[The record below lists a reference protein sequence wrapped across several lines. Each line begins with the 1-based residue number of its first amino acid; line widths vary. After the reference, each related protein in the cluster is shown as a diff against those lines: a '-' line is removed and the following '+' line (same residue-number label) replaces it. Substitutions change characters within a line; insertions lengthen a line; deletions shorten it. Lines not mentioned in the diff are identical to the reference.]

1 MCIQKCKSFLR
12 GDLGGVKALSGV
24 VAILDSTQ
32 DLLCKKLTNHFI
44 TLCLSDEESEKKRE
58 KEIQSAEKEKKKE
71 EEGKEGT
78 EAKAEAETETEAK
91 TKPEKE
97 PEEEPEEEAEA
108 DDENE
113 PENEATNHPDQEP
126 AISLED
132 RLRPIFYA
140 LLNLKWLLKSLD
152 QYKEQA
158 DLQLQEIVSTVM
170 TICLGPDSLTNP
182 VILRQLP
189 HKDFVTTLDVL
200 CEQFLKSAQRS
211 RRVVAVCL
219 NILATIPT
227 KQDNTKSSSVDDIL
241 SVEDVLAI
249 TDAERA
255 ALQQHLQTLHTSTW
269 SRMQQHI
276 STMLEARSEI
286 HSQLQ
291 IDELKQVWDHCM
303 DFVSVAGRIYNT
315 KGMLL
320 LHTLLRQARDS
331 LEYSHKSQLLTLQNL
346 LHEELW
352 KPALV
357 PSALQ
362 NELNHLQENPRVSAS
377 LETDL

>member
-1 MCIQKCKSFLR
+1 
-12 GDLGGVKALSGV
+12 
-24 VAILDSTQ
+24 
-32 DLLCKKLTNHFI
+32 
-44 TLCLSDEESEKKRE
+44 
-58 KEIQSAEKEKKKE
+58 
-71 EEGKEGT
+71 
-78 EAKAEAETETEAK
+78 
-91 TKPEKE
+91 
-97 PEEEPEEEAEA
+97 
-108 DDENE
+108 
-113 PENEATNHPDQEP
+113 
-126 AISLED
+126 
-132 RLRPIFYA
+132 
-140 LLNLKWLLKSLD
+140 
-152 QYKEQA
+152 
-158 DLQLQEIVSTVM
+158 M
-170 TICLGPDSLTNP
+170 TICLGPESLTNP

-227 KQDNTKSSSVDDIL
+227 KQDNAKSSSVDDVL
-241 SVEDVLAI
+241 GVEDVLAI
-249 TDAERA
+249 TDAERT
-255 ALQQHLQTLHTSTW
+255 ALQQHLQTLHTSTC

-276 STMLEARSEI
+276 STMLDARSEI

-331 LEYSHKSQLLTLQNL
+331 LEYLHKSQLLMLQNL

-362 NELNHLQENPRVSAS
+362 NELTHLQENPRVDISPKN
-377 LETDL
+377 DF

>member
-1 MCIQKCKSFLR
+1 
-12 GDLGGVKALSGV
+12 
-24 VAILDSTQ
+24 
-32 DLLCKKLTNHFI
+32 
-44 TLCLSDEESEKKRE
+44 
-58 KEIQSAEKEKKKE
+58 
-71 EEGKEGT
+71 
-78 EAKAEAETETEAK
+78 
-91 TKPEKE
+91 
-97 PEEEPEEEAEA
+97 
-108 DDENE
+108 
-113 PENEATNHPDQEP
+113 
-126 AISLED
+126 
-132 RLRPIFYA
+132 
-140 LLNLKWLLKSLD
+140 
-152 QYKEQA
+152 
-158 DLQLQEIVSTVM
+158 M
-170 TICLGPDSLTNP
+170 TICLGPESLTNP

-219 NILATIPT
+219 NILATIPN

-241 SVEDVLAI
+241 GVEDVLAI
-249 TDAERA
+249 TDAERT

-276 STMLEARSEI
+276 STMLDARSEI

-331 LEYSHKSQLLTLQNL
+331 LEYLHKSQLLMLQNL

-362 NELNHLQENPRVSAS
+362 NELTHLQENPRTAALLVRTSTTDVISAHPRLLIGSQSFCVTHSMLEFVKMLLHYLLYARSFQGLGPEVMHRILELFRTFNTSSRSLVLNAGAVSQGFLKRISARHIALVTQCLSAAMS
-377 LETDL
+377 LVTVAQTSLVLYLPSKQHPVLMQLSQGMIELFADHRSQLFEKFPEIIKSVAEKSCSNLEVV

>member
-44 TLCLSDEESEKKRE
+44 TLCLSDEESEKQRGREGEKSKTKRE
-58 KEIQSAEKEKKKE
+58 AEVTDEVE
-71 EEGKEGT
+71 ND
-78 EAKAEAETETEAK
+78 EAND
-91 TKPEKE
+91 
-97 PEEEPEEEAEA
+97 EAEA

-113 PENEATNHPDQEP
+113 NENENVKNPTQEP
-126 AISLED
+126 PCSLEN

-140 LLNLKWLLKSLD
+140 LLNLKWLLKSLE
-152 QYKEQA
+152 QYKEKA
-158 DLQLQEIVSTVM
+158 ELQLQEIVNTVM
-170 TICLGPDSLTNP
+170 TICLGPESLTNP

-227 KQDNTKSSSVDDIL
+227 KQENTKSSSVDDIL
-241 SVEDVLAI
+241 GVEDILAI
-249 TDAERA
+249 TDAERT
-255 ALQQHLQTLHTSTW
+255 ALQQHIQTLHINTW

-276 STMLEARSEI
+276 STMLDARSEI

-331 LEYSHKSQLLTLQNL
+331 LEYLHKSQLLMLQNL

-357 PSALQ
+357 PNALQ
-362 NELNHLQENPRVSAS
+362 NELTHLQENPRVDIS
-377 LETDL
+377 LEYDL

>member
-44 TLCLSDEESEKKRE
+44 TLCLSDEEEEKKRGREE
-58 KEIQSAEKEKKKE
+58 KKKKKKE
-71 EEGKEGT
+71 EG
-78 EAKAEAETETEAK
+78 AEAEAEA
-91 TKPEKE
+91 
-97 PEEEPEEEAEA
+97 EAEA
-108 DDENE
+108 DDESE
-113 PENEATNHPDQEP
+113 SENANQEP
-126 AISLED
+126 SNSLED

-140 LLNLKWLLKSLD
+140 LLNLKWLLKSLE
-152 QYKEQA
+152 QYKEKA
-158 DLQLQEIVSTVM
+158 ELQLQEIVSTVM
-170 TICLGPDSLTNP
+170 TICLGPESLTNP

-227 KQDNTKSSSVDDIL
+227 KQDNAKSSSVDDVL
-241 SVEDVLAI
+241 GVEDVLAI
-249 TDAERA
+249 TDAERT

-269 SRMQQHI
+269 SRMHQHI
-276 STMLEARSEI
+276 STMLDARSEI

-331 LEYSHKSQLLTLQNL
+331 LEYLHKSQLLMLQNL

-362 NELNHLQENPRVSAS
+362 NELTHLQENPRVDISPKN
-377 LETDL
+377 DF

>member
-1 MCIQKCKSFLR
+1 M
-12 GDLGGVKALSGV
+12 
-24 VAILDSTQ
+24 
-32 DLLCKKLTNHFI
+32 
-44 TLCLSDEESEKKRE
+44 
-58 KEIQSAEKEKKKE
+58 
-71 EEGKEGT
+71 
-78 EAKAEAETETEAK
+78 
-91 TKPEKE
+91 
-97 PEEEPEEEAEA
+97 
-108 DDENE
+108 
-113 PENEATNHPDQEP
+113 
-126 AISLED
+126 ED

-140 LLNLKWLLKSLD
+140 LLNLKWLLKSLE
-152 QYKEQA
+152 QYKEKA
-158 DLQLQEIVSTVM
+158 ELQLQEIVSTVM
-170 TICLGPDSLTNP
+170 TICLGPESLTNP

-227 KQDNTKSSSVDDIL
+227 KQDNAKSSSVDDVL
-241 SVEDVLAI
+241 GVEDVLAI
-249 TDAERA
+249 TDAERT

-276 STMLEARSEI
+276 STMLDARSEI

-331 LEYSHKSQLLTLQNL
+331 LEYLHKSQLLMLQNL

-362 NELNHLQENPRVSAS
+362 NELTHLQENPRVDISPKN
-377 LETDL
+377 DF

>member
-1 MCIQKCKSFLR
+1 MNRYPLWKYIVILVALVIGMIYTTPNFFGESPAVQVSSQKATIR
-12 GDLGGVKALSGV
+12 VDEHVYERVQNALTRANITPEGMFFEQG
-24 VAILDSTQ
+24 AQQSTIRVRFEPTQ
-32 DLLCKKLTNHFI
+32 
-44 TLCLSDEESEKKRE
+44 
-58 KEIQSAEKEKKKE
+58 AE
-71 EEGKEGT
+71 
-78 EAKAEAETETEAK
+78 
-91 TKPEKE
+91 
-97 PEEEPEEEAEA
+97 
-108 DDENE
+108 
-113 PENEATNHPDQEP
+113 
-126 AISLED
+126 
-132 RLRPIFYA
+132 
-140 LLNLKWLLKSLD
+140 
-152 QYKEQA
+152 
-158 DLQLQEIVSTVM
+158 LQLQEIVSTVM
-170 TICLGPDSLTNP
+170 TICLGPESLTNP

-227 KQDNTKSSSVDDIL
+227 KQDNAKSSSVDDVL
-241 SVEDVLAI
+241 GVEDVLAI
-249 TDAERA
+249 TDAERT

-276 STMLEARSEI
+276 STMLDARSEI

-331 LEYSHKSQLLTLQNL
+331 LEYLHKSQLLMLQNL

-362 NELNHLQENPRVSAS
+362 NELTHLQENPRVDISPKN
-377 LETDL
+377 DF